1 MVKGAIPTAKE
12 EVTEEKSL
20 SCTFCGPGTW
30 ATWEVITE
38 DCLVYVCDRHHV
50 EMSEAKII
58 RFERMRGKEAWEEIR
73 GYKEIF
79 YQEENQNYF
88 DESHDI
94 DVTCPNNMYQKLC
107 ESWLHKGC

>member
-1 MVKGAIPTAKE
+1 MVKGAIQTAKKE
-12 EVTEEKSL
+12 EIGGKSL

-38 DCLVYVCDRHHV
+38 DCLVYACDRHHV

-73 GYKEIF
+73 GYKETF
-79 YQEENQNYF
+79 YQEEKPDCF
-88 DESHDI
+88 DESQDL
-94 DVTCPNNMYQKLC
+94 DDY
-107 ESWLHKGC
+107 E